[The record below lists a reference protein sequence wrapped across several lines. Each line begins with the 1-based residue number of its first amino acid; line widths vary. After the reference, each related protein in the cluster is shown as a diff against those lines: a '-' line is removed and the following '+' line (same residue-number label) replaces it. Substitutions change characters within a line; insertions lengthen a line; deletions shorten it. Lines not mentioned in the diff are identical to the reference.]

1 VTRLYIAGPMSGYPE
16 HNFPA
21 FNQAAEQL
29 RAAGYDVE
37 NPADTGLVDGWEWA
51 DYLRFDLPLML
62 KCDGVAA
69 LFGWQDS
76 KGACLEVH
84 VAEELGMPIR
94 AVAWWVQQAE
104 VYAA

>member
-62 KCDGVAA
+62 KCDGVAG

-76 KGACLEVH
+76 KGACLEMH